1 MRFHP
6 FLLCFILISTFL
18 ISCEE
23 ESPLTSADLI
33 PKPEEEEENEVEA
46 IDWCVQNTC
55 WDEDIFTCRDS
66 AMIANFT
73 RDEGWTGGDATYS
86 IALPGDRVLWLFGD
100 SFIDQVN
107 EQRER
112 PTLSLIN
119 NCLLLQDGKEF
130 TTYHGGTPQSPEAY
144 AVPDD
149 GVSWYWPGHGR
160 ADEDTL
166 YLFMH
171 AFSTG
176 GAGAWDFFRTGVDL
190 LKIDPN
196 TLEIF
201 ESNRLIDGGGISY
214 GAHVMEED
222 DSVYIYGVLAEGT
235 SKELYVA
242 RADLKFTQPWEYYS
256 AGQWDTDPETATA
269 MFSHVSEQF
278 SVFKYNEKYY
288 LLTQNH
294 ILGKEIYLYSSDSPV
309 GPWENQKTIYCTP
322 ETGGDII
329 TYNAYAHTMFT
340 ENGKLLVSY
349 NINSLSFADLKDA
362 DNYRPYFIT
371 VENWE

>member
-1 MRFHP
+1 
-6 FLLCFILISTFL
+6 
-18 ISCEE
+18 
-23 ESPLTSADLI
+23 
-33 PKPEEEEENEVEA
+33 
-46 IDWCVQNTC
+46 
-55 WDEDIFTCRDS
+55 
-66 AMIANFT
+66 
-73 RDEGWTGGDATYS
+73 
-86 IALPGDRVLWLFGD
+86 
-100 SFIDQVN
+100 
-107 EQRER
+107 
-112 PTLSLIN
+112 
-119 NCLLLQDGKEF
+119 
-130 TTYHGGTPQSPEAY
+130 
-144 AVPDD
+144 
-149 GVSWYWPGHGR
+149 
-160 ADEDTL
+160 
-166 YLFMH
+166 
-171 AFSTG
+171 
-176 GAGAWDFFRTGVDL
+176 
-190 LKIDPN
+190 
-196 TLEIF
+196 
-201 ESNRLIDGGGISY
+201 
-214 GAHVMEED
+214 MEED